1 MPYGTTCEARRRP
14 GSGTT
19 ANGVTPNEEDAARYP
34 VSKYR
39 LENDRQLPLLPG
51 LLELTISFNEAGLK
65 SGGGCP
71 RAMPS
76 AVFGIDQTAPDSI
89 ARNRQAMLR
98 RDTDGR
104 DRSNTG
110 SQHPI
115 CDFEPLLGPVPRL
128 EAPPQSQNEAFYTAS
143 RSQTWTGT
151 FRDAIH
157 IARSLG
163 PQRQGPTPTPGC
175 YPLEGQPAVEP
186 CVVELEKPGFPNGRY
201 LLYDHRYRDVAFQD
215 MPLLR
220 RGWVVQELLLA
231 SRVLHFCPTEMF
243 WECFELTASETYPS
257 GLPPRMRD
265 PWVPRGLIWKAFRS
279 LPDHADGGAATAD
292 GNGAVALHDM
302 MWYAWPQIV
311 QYYSICGLTYASDK
325 LVAISGCAKLI
336 QQAFKVDY
344 RAGLWDHDLE
354 DQLLWAGNTSE
365 PRYPPCAY
373 RAPTWS
379 WASMDGGIAWSWHGR
394 EGSRWKRVAST
405 RDCHIETRTEDATVG
420 IVSGFL
426 RLSGWLITLQLSRI
440 DRQGRHWNVFA
451 NGAWQDTAVFI
462 NLDSDLPAA
471 VTDRVH
477 ALPIVGDTL
486 EDQPASICCLLL
498 HATGHKRGWFYRIGV
513 MVGCLGLG
521 VPNKDYSALAK
532 VRNESWLEYEACD
545 DAGLF
550 SVVVV

>member
-1 MPYGTTCEARRRP
+1 MNVAREWLKTCLDQHERCPAQSSGSTRPLPTRLLEIDRPCFDEIRMVETAATPGASIQYATLSHCWGRFHGLRLTTESKRSLLH
-14 GSGTT
+14 GI
-19 ANGVTPNEEDAARYP
+19 P
-34 VSKYR
+34 VSD
-39 LENDRQLPLLPG
+39 LDR
-51 LLELTISFNEAGLK
+51 
-65 SGGGCP
+65 
-71 RAMPS
+71 
-76 AVFGIDQTAPDSI
+76 
-89 ARNRQAMLR
+89 
-98 RDTDGR
+98 
-104 DRSNTG
+104 
-110 SQHPI
+110 
-115 CDFEPLLGPVPRL
+115 
-128 EAPPQSQNEAFYTAS
+128 
-143 RSQTWTGT
+143 T
-151 FRDAIH
+151 FRDAIY

-163 PQRQGPTPTPGC
+163 VSFIWIDSLCIIQDSKDDWLREAPRMIDVYGAAFFNIAATSGADADAGC

-513 MVGCLGLG
+513 MVGCLGPG